1 MQVHW
6 PSNWSA
12 PSLSVIPHDNHPQYE
27 GGSEWKSVES
37 SSSCDFDV
45 SSGQKRARNRSWSYP
60 EDVRL
65 RQAVLMF
72 GLDSWSL
79 VASYVGNGRTRA
91 QCSQRWFRGIDPT
104 ISRVKWTEEEV
115 EKLLQLVSK
124 YGTNQWVKVAREM
137 QTRCDVQCRYRYAQ
151 IQKLQKQEEP
161 RTVNKLPSI
170 EHILG
175 MDVKSAQMDLTH
187 ILGL

>member
-6 PSNWSA
+6 PSSWSA
-12 PSLSVIPHDNHPQYE
+12 PSLSVITHDTHPQYQ
-27 GGSEWKSVES
+27 GAGEWKTVES

-60 EDVRL
+60 EDARL

-104 ISRVKWTEEEV
+104 R
-115 EKLLQLVSK
+115 
-124 YGTNQWVKVAREM
+124 VKVAREM

-151 IQKLQKQEEP
+151 IQKLQKQEES
-161 RTVNKLPSI
+161 RNVNKLPSI
-170 EHILG
+170 EDILR
-175 MDVKSAQMDLTH
+175 MDVKSAQIDLTH